1 MHLHK
6 QIVPILTFK
15 SWFGKCLSWNYASN
29 IICEMQKKNYLILR
43 ATSIAQIAL
52 FWAFIEQ
59 RAIYIFKKGI

>member
-6 QIVPILTFK
+6 QIVPNLTFK
-15 SWFGKCLSWNYASN
+15 SWLGMYLSWNYARN
-29 IICEMQKKNYLILR
+29 IISEMQKKYLMLR

-52 FWAFIEQ
+52 FRAFIEQ